1 MTPTGFPTRLY
12 RALLACYPAEFRNE
26 YGPEMLELFRFRAQK
41 ENAALLW
48 MELLADIAYTAPKE
62 HLDVLLQDLRYTFRT
77 FARTPVFALTALLTL
92 ALGTGVNTAIFSVV
106 NAVVLR
112 PLPFPQPERL
122 ARIWEMNQK
131 LNIPFFST
139 SVLNY
144 LSFREQAKSFEAI
157 GAYGGAN
164 VNITGAGEPERLAGG
179 TLTSSLFDVV
189 KIHPISGRCFRPEEE
204 TPGRGRVAI
213 LSEKLWR
220 RRFAGD
226 PHIVG
231 RSIEL
236 NGAASEVV
244 GILPDS
250 FRFPPTAEIWAPMP
264 IDAAHE
270 NRGNHVVTTVGRLR
284 PGVTLAQAESE
295 MKTIAAGLGNTFPQ
309 SNEGWSV
316 RMATFYDWIVPEEIR
331 TALTILLGA
340 VGLVLLIACANVAN
354 LMLARAAGRSREI
367 AMRITLGA
375 GRSRLIRQLL
385 TENLTL
391 GLAGGIAGILLAFW
405 AVAGLKRILPPSVPR
420 VSEIG
425 VDGMVL
431 AFALL
436 VSIFTG
442 VLFGIV
448 PILQATRRDLAGSL
462 KEGGRGS
469 ISSRP
474 ILRNTLVILEVA
486 VGTVLVIGASLMIR
500 SFVNLHNVQLGFNP
514 DRLLTAQIS
523 LPRRKYPQAAAI
535 AFYQDLLDRLKSASG
550 VTGAAISS
558 GVPFGAGDY
567 TGMPARAAGD
577 DGRSSAEQTQADWR
591 IVSDDYFKVL
601 GIPLLRGRFM
611 TRQDAAGRPIVI
623 VSAGLARRLW
633 GNQEAVGKELE
644 VGDARE
650 RLTVLGVVGDARNNA
665 VSDEPSA
672 AMYFPASA
680 MTWSTMTVAIKTD
693 GDELKAAELLRR
705 KMKELDANQPIFNV
719 RSMEQ
724 WVAANAAEP
733 RAYTFLL
740 SIFAGLALLLA
751 CIGIYGV
758 LSYSVAQRTSEIGLR
773 MALGAR
779 QWNVLQLVIRQGMF
793 MVAGGLLLG
802 LGGALA
808 LARLIRGMLYGVSSH
823 DPQPFVGVSVSVLLI
838 ALAACLLPAMRS
850 TRVDPV
856 VALRSE

>member
-1 MTPTGFPTRLY
+1 MTRIDFPKRLY
-12 RALLACYPAEFRNE
+12 SALLVCYPAAFRNE
-26 YGPEMLELFRFRAQK
+26 YGPEMLELFTFRARR
-41 ENAALLW
+41 ENVALLW
-48 MELLADIAYTAPKE
+48 MELLADIAWTAPKE

-122 ARIWEMNQK
+122 VRMWEMNQK

-144 LSFREQAKSFEAI
+144 LSFQEQAKTFEAM

-164 VNITGAGEPERLAGG
+164 VNITGVGEPERLAGG
-179 TLTSSLFDVV
+179 ALTPSMFDV
-189 KIHPISGRCFRPEEE
+189 IGIRPIFGRGFRPEEE
-204 TPGRGRVAI
+204 VPGRGRVTI
-213 LSEKLWR
+213 LSERLWR
-220 RRFAGD
+220 RRFASD
-226 PHIVG
+226 PHVVG

-236 NGAASEVV
+236 NGVAFEVV
-244 GILPDS
+244 GIMSDS
-250 FRFPPTAEIWAPMP
+250 FRFPATAEIWVPMS
-264 IDAAHE
+264 IDRARE
-270 NRGNHVVTTVGRLR
+270 NRGNHVITAVARLR
-284 PGVTLAQAESE
+284 PGVTFAQAESE
-295 MKTIAAGLGNTFPQ
+295 MKSIAAGLGKTFPQ

-316 RMATFYDWIVPEEIR
+316 RMATFYDWIVPSEIR

-375 GRSRLIRQLL
+375 GRSRLVRQLL
-385 TENLTL
+385 TENLAL
-391 GLAGGIAGILLAFW
+391 GIMGGIAGTLLAFW

-420 VSEIG
+420 VAEIG

-436 VSIFTG
+436 ISIFTG

-448 PILQATRRDLAGSL
+448 PIWHATRRDLAELL
-462 KEGGRGS
+462 KEGGRTS
-469 ISSRP
+469 TSSRP
-474 ILRNTLVILEVA
+474 VLRNTLVILEVA
-486 VGTVLVIGASLMIR
+486 LGTVLVIGASLMVR
-500 SFVNLHNVQLGFNP
+500 SFINLHHVQLGFNP

-523 LPRRKYPQAAAI
+523 LPRRKYPQPAAL
-535 AFYQDLLDRLKSASG
+535 AFYQDLLDRLKSTAG
-550 VTGAAISS
+550 VSGAAMSS
-558 GVPFGAGDY
+558 GIPFGAGDY
-567 TGMPARAAGD
+567 TGMQASAGD
-577 DGRSSAEQTQADWR
+577 DGGRSTAERVQADWR
-591 IVSDDYFKVL
+591 MVSADYFKVMS
-601 GIPLLRGRFM
+601 IPLLRGRFANS
-611 TRQDAAGRPIVI
+611 QDAAGQPVVI
-623 VSAGLARRLW
+623 ISAGLARRLW
-633 GNQEAVGKELE
+633 GDKDPVGKELE
-644 VGDARE
+644 IGDGKNRS
-650 RLTVLGVVGDARNNA
+650 RVIGVVGDARNNDPA
-665 VSDEPSA
+665 EEPTA
-672 AMYFPASA
+672 AMYFPAPPA
-680 MTWSTMTVAIKTD
+680 LWSTMTVAIKTS
-693 GDELKAAELLRR
+693 GDELKAAELLRQ
-705 KMKELDANQPIFNV
+705 KVKELDANQPIFNV

-724 WVAANAAEP
+724 WVTASAAQP

-779 QWNVLQLVIRQGMF
+779 QWNVLQLVIGQGML
-793 MVAGGLLLG
+793 MVVGGLVLG

-808 LARLIRGMLYGVSSH
+808 LARLIRSMLYGVSSH
-823 DPQPFVGVSVSVLLI
+823 DPQTFVGVSVSLLLI
-838 ALAACLLPAMRS
+838 ALAACLLPAMRA

-856 VALRSE
+856 VALRNE